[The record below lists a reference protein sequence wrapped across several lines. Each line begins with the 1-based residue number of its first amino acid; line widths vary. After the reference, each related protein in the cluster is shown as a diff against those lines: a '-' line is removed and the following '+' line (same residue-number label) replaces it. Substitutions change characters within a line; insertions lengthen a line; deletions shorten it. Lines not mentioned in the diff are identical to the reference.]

1 MSYRL
6 RTSLRGHEQD
16 VRCVTCGPPSS
27 QSLVSASRDSTARL
41 WLPAEDG
48 VGFSEARSFFGH
60 RGFVSCVCIIYGDPL
75 YAEGLLATGGHDN
88 TVCVFDIETS
98 SLLYRLE
105 GHRDTICCLRSGSSG
120 TLITGSWDSTAR
132 VWHQNQ
138 CLEEMQGHNAAV
150 WAVAMANKGAVLT
163 GSADKTIRLW
173 NATRCKQVFTGHE
186 DCVRSLAVCSDVE
199 FLSCGNDASVR
210 RWQLSGDCVSVYY
223 AHTNFIYSI
232 CLLPGTQDFVTS
244 GEDRSVRV
252 WRGSQCVQTLRVPAQ
267 SAWSVCALP
276 NRDIAVGCSDG
287 TIRIF
292 TEDSSRVASV
302 ELRTE
307 FESELASSN
316 IDPKSSELGGIS
328 TADLPGRDHLEEP
341 GTKDGQTRLV
351 NDGGQVE
358 AYQWSGAES
367 RWLKIGDV
375 VGSSGGT
382 QATSGKVLFEGKE
395 YDFVFTVNLDD
406 HGTPLKLPYNKDEDP
421 WHAAKTFL
429 QKHDLDLLYLDQVA
443 EFILQHA
450 GSTKHKLTPIS
461 DPFTGE
467 SRYMASSGTS
477 DTVEGVRNGRDPFTG
492 SETYWTSSP
501 NSTPSQFFPQR
512 EMVTF
517 DSGNI
522 TTILA
527 KFRELNSQIPE
538 NQRLQMETLMQLQ
551 ILAEYAIGA
560 TGSEEP
566 TLDHLDALDRALHWP
581 EETVFPGL
589 DILRLAVRLPAI
601 NQHFCRACSGPSF
614 LAQLVQLARPDG
626 HPANQMLCLR
636 TLCNAFSQTAGWELL
651 MSHRDDVMKMTLK
664 LIGSENKNLQVAL
677 ATLILN
683 FSVAASTKLDA
694 DFFAQLLSAVS
705 TALECRLSPEA
716 VFRVLV
722 AMGTLVSGHGGVT
735 ALSLAQSLGLRAQI
749 EAIEAAGHPP
759 KLQQCK
765 RDLLRILLP

>member
-1 MSYRL
+1 MSYRF

-16 VRCVTCGPPSS
+16 VRCVTCGPTSS

-41 WLPAEDG
+41 WLPTEDG
-48 VGFSEARSFFGH
+48 VGFSEARSFSGH
-60 RGFVSCVCIIYGDPL
+60 NGFVSCVCIIYGDAL
-75 YAEGLLATGGHDN
+75 YPEGLVATGGHDK
-88 TVCVFDIETS
+88 TVCVFDMETS

-105 GHRDTICCLRSGSSG
+105 GHRDTICCLSSGSSG
-120 TLITGSWDSTAR
+120 KLITGSWDSTAR
-132 VWHQNQ
+132 IWHRNQ

-150 WAVAMANKGAVLT
+150 WAVATADKEDVLT

-173 NATRCKQVFTGHE
+173 NATRCKQVFRGHE

-210 RWQLSGDCVSVYY
+210 RWKLSGDCVSVYF

-252 WRGSQCVQTLRVPAQ
+252 WRENECVQTLRIPTQ

-302 ELRTE
+302 ELCAE
-307 FESELASSN
+307 FESELASSS
-316 IDPKSSELGGIS
+316 IDPMSSELGGIS
-328 TADLPGRDHLEEP
+328 TTDLPGREHLEEP
-341 GTKDGQTRLV
+341 GTRDGQTRLV

-382 QATSGKVLFEGKE
+382 QATSGKVLYEGKE
-395 YDFVFTVNLDD
+395 YDFVFTVNLDEL
-406 HGTPLKLPYNKDEDP
+406 GTPLKLPYNKDEDP
-421 WHAAKTFL
+421 WQAAQTFL
-429 QKHDLDLLYLDQVA
+429 QENDLEPQYLDQVA
-443 EFILQHA
+443 QFIQKHA
-450 GSTKHKLTPIS
+450 GPPTYKLSPIS

-467 SRYMASSGTS
+467 SRYIAGSGTS
-477 DTVEGVRNGRDPFTG
+477 DAVDEVTGGRDPFTG
-492 SETYWTSSP
+492 SETYWSSSP
-501 NSTPSQFFPQR
+501 DSTPSQFFPQR

-517 DSGNI
+517 DSGNV
-522 TTILA
+522 TVILA
-527 KFRELNSQIPE
+527 KLRELNSQIPD
-538 NQRLQMETLMQLQ
+538 NQRLETETVMLLQ

-566 TLDHLDALDRALHWP
+566 TPDHLDALDRALHLP
-581 EETVFPGL
+581 EEIVFPGL
-589 DILRLAVRLPAI
+589 DILRLAVRLPAL
-601 NQHFCRACSGPSF
+601 NQRFCCARTGPNF

-626 HPANQMLCLR
+626 NPANQMLCLR
-636 TLCNAFSQTAGWELL
+636 TLCNAFSQTAGRELL
-651 MSHRDDVMKMTLK
+651 MSRRDDVMKMTQK
-664 LIGSENKNLQVAL
+664 LIGSQNKNLQVAL
-677 ATLILN
+677 ATVILN

-694 DFFAQLLSAVS
+694 DFFAQLLSAIS
-705 TALECRLSPEA
+705 MALECRPSPEA

-735 ALSLAQSLGLRAQI
+735 TLTLAQSLGLRAQI
-749 EAIEAAGHPP
+749 EAIETAGHPP
-759 KLQQCK
+759 KLQQCR
-765 RDLLRILLP
+765 RDLLRIL